1 MAIVLVIKIPVMGHD
16 AQVSLPVTFAF
27 GAHLTDG
34 DLKLILLEGMLALR
48 FCSLV
53 IQVAGSREV
62 GVVNLVR
69 RLRVKH
75 VLRMVVD
82 EESLFLSQRDIGNET
97 SDSQLLDDFTDV
109 KLLIK
114 ALLGTGL
121 KGIRSDTLVPAAEAP
136 GAREVLLA
144 EEVLHV
150 VLERLATIFDF
161 SQEVLLE
168 GTSVGGSLLIST
180 RLIFL
185 FVIDVVVQLLG
196 HGVIKLEFLVGAE
209 EIACKTKDKTKVSSQ
224 SLESIRDGFTGG
236 VDCLS
241 LAALSEL
248 HGEVRVLGVNIIL
261 GEFSEF

>member
-34 DLKLILLEGMLALR
+34 DLKLILLEGMLALS
-48 FCSLV
+48 CPLV
-53 IQVAGSREV
+53 IQVPGSREV

-150 VLERLATIFDF
+150 VLERLSTIFDF

-168 GTSVGGSLLIST
+168 GSSVSGSLLIGT

-196 HGVIKLEFLVGAE
+196 HGVIKLEFLIGAK
-209 EIACKTKDKTKVSSQ
+209 EIASKTKDKTKVSSQ
-224 SLESIRDGFTGG
+224 SLESIRDGFAGG

-241 LAALSEL
+241 LATLSEL
-248 HGEVRVLGVNIIL
+248 HGEVRVLGVNITL

>member
-1 MAIVLVIKIPVMGHD
+1 
-16 AQVSLPVTFAF
+16 
-27 GAHLTDG
+27 
-34 DLKLILLEGMLALR
+34 
-48 FCSLV
+48 
-53 IQVAGSREV
+53 
-62 GVVNLVR
+62 
-69 RLRVKH
+69 
-75 VLRMVVD
+75 MVVD
-82 EESLFLSQRDIGNET
+82 EESLFLSERDIGNET

-150 VLERLATIFDF
+150 VLERLSAIFDF

-168 GTSVGGSLLIST
+168 GSSVSGSLLIGT

-196 HGVIKLEFLVGAE
+196 HGVIKLEFLIGAK
-209 EIACKTKDKTKVSSQ
+209 EIASKTKDKTKVSSQ
-224 SLESIRDGFTGG
+224 SLESIRDGFTG
-236 VDCLS
+236 
-241 LAALSEL
+241 
-248 HGEVRVLGVNIIL
+248 
-261 GEFSEF
+261 